1 MAYGNLHYKGEPYR
15 SSAYRDPFGT
25 EDTHVRTHTN
35 THTQTCLIDYMLLL
49 YKD

>member
-35 THTQTCLIDYMLLL
+35 THTHTDMSYRLHVTFI
-49 YKD
+49 